1 MVLDWYPNAIHTFIY
16 TAIERGYYADEGLD
30 VKVRFPRSVS
40 HPCPLP
46 EQLSHSFRWPFHIRQ
61 VSSFPSLL
69 PSLRQPFSF
78 VFSSHILSFLQ
89 ISVYISLSL
98 TCFPVLLAYDL
109 LDSHTNL
116 KDLHFFTSSFF
127 VNTLFSVCSTH
138 FKNTDFSISAHILQ
152 NFILYHNFLLI
163 PPENHPLFK
172 QRDNPRCRHR
182 HFR

>member
-1 MVLDWYPNAIHTFIY
+1 MSGFSKTLNNSSTIIS
-16 TAIERGYYADEGLD
+16 TAPPKNRIPDSCFRHFHLCKNDQIPDGIIRDRIS
-30 VKVRFPRSVS
+30 VRTVF
-40 HPCPLP
+40 PLP
-46 EQLSHSFRWPFHIRQ
+46 
-61 VSSFPSLL
+61 VSETDPALYSLHAR
-69 PSLRQPFSF
+69 PSLRSGGRQGRDVLSVRSAQTFSW
-78 VFSSHILSFLQ
+78 H
-89 ISVYISLSL
+89 
-98 TCFPVLLAYDL
+98 
-109 LDSHTNL
+109 NL

-182 HFR
+182 HYR